1 MWGDKW
7 EGPQFP
13 LPWSCYG
20 EGEGSRESD
29 DDWKQLHNHSIL
41 LMLESRRIFSF
52 NSLKWRAP
60 LLALKCKQEAFN
72 VHFSQKRNAGC
83 SYWSKTLLLVFV
95 LFGICKFCDDSNI
108 GLFMCSLRVAVS
120 GIIILS
126 CKQKWRRM
134 FRESLPE
141 PSFSLC
147 TYKKEHENLRHISQS
162 LQFIPSSWNSVL
174 WVWYFKQKCTLFEW
188 CR

>member
-1 MWGDKW
+1 MCRAAGEALASSPLELMW
-7 EGPQFP
+7 
-13 LPWSCYG
+13 
-20 EGEGSRESD
+20 EGEGRRESV

-72 VHFSQKRNAGC
+72 VHFSQKWNVSC

-95 LFGICKFCDDSNI
+95 LFGICKFCDGNSRR
-108 GLFMCSLRVAVS
+108 LSVS
-120 GIIILS
+120 GFVILS
-126 CKQKWRRM
+126 CKQKCKRT
-134 FRESLPE
+134 FKGSLPE
-141 PSFSLC
+141 PSLVSSHTKGKMKIWGVYPSYLQC
-147 TYKKEHENLRHISQS
+147 VPISCS
-162 LQFIPSSWNSVL
+162 PTL
-174 WVWYFKQKCTLFEW
+174 WVWLFRTNVSFAW